1 MSRILPLPQDIIS
14 QISSSK
20 QITTLQG
27 VCLALLENS
36 LDAGASKVEVTV
48 DFGRGGCSFED
59 NGTGIPLSEFD
70 ADGGLGHMHH
80 TSKFDRKDRECELH
94 GRSGT
99 YLASLAALSLLS
111 ITSRHEDHHHHATIV
126 LHHGNVVARHVPAPQ
141 SHELTTLLGT
151 RVTVR
156 DLFGNMPVRVKQRAT
171 TEASNSETERAWLEL
186 KRGIAAL
193 LLAWPKSCAVRLS
206 DVNDTS
212 RTASFG
218 RTAVDAALTEK
229 TLNVLEGKAM
239 KRDIRDGLSML
250 CQAGLSTQESRHNW
264 VPVSADAAD
273 MSVKGAMCLVPAPNK
288 HCQFLSIGIYPCASG
303 TGQHDLYDAINR
315 VVANSSFGS
324 IDDDDHADE
333 AEKLRRKHDR
343 RYKNDGYTQ
352 KQLQGRKGVDRWPM
366 FVLQLRLKDRRSHH
380 VVAESASEA
389 SLKPMIDLLEATTTQ
404 WLAAHHFR
412 PQKLRRKRNNE
423 QTAPAS
429 ATSSPL
435 RRSNT
440 GSDVREVL
448 AAALPSSRL
457 LKRPATTGSA
467 ITPKKRKFIDMSA
480 MLDHGAANGARP
492 GNSAYFDGLS
502 RIKSG
507 RGRLFD
513 DPNEPRYS
521 ATAPGGESKTAMS
534 TMKSAKHPFRLTPV
548 EAGQLSVPSS
558 AGKST
563 QRLESGTLPRAAT
576 FITPSVQIGSSD
588 DYGSVDD
595 EALIQTVEAVHGARG
610 VAEDSSGRFELDHTS
625 VPAEETSD
633 DLLTWTDPTTKQIY
647 RVNARTGVVLPM
659 RTLHKEVD
667 AESCLAHDM
676 TSSRRKAAINTST
689 SSTGQALSLARR
701 HEPIATDPQWIRGFL
716 RDWTNPVF
724 QRQEE
729 ERIPVTSFEGPG
741 IDVAEAGQHR
751 CVDHALTQH
760 FAETGEKSV
769 SKLSKAAL
777 SRVKVVRQVDDKF
790 ILCSMPSS
798 ITNCD
803 RNTLV
808 LVDQHA
814 ASERVMLEGLLKE
827 LCMAVDASGPLA
839 SYTASTGYRSAVIT
853 TMLDRAQHYLISE
866 QEYELFAKHA
876 KHLADWGIL
885 YDLNLTA
892 GISTAFQ
899 VREAPSEHRIVV
911 RTLPPGIAERCTLLP
926 HLLIELLRSEI
937 WSITR
942 SPLRPPAPTP
952 SDSAE
957 VHAWLQRIG
966 SCPRGILEM
975 LNSRACRSA
984 IMFNDVLSVRQC
996 EELLA
1001 DLSRCAFPFMCAHGR
1016 TTEKVINANASQTV
1030 FYKQVVVTDVSSE
1043 KQVVDNMSSEKEVVV
1058 HEQAGL
1064 DYASSPS
1071 STVSSP
1077 VDSPPSYDSLH
1088 RERSAASSSSSFSIG
1103 PDTSALPPRPEDR
1116 SSVSQLLRWM
1126 PTSRRTTS
1134 EKTPRLHRPVL
1145 IPQLDV
1151 PPVGES
1157 VPFQRCYSAVLAA
1170 HDVPVHEFVAFL
1182 DGLSVAQAPTPVLQ
1196 SVSNAGRGV
1205 RLVPLPFADAAG
1217 RAISALASTGSGKS
1231 GNRARLYLTRAS
1243 QEYFAPRGLR
1253 VSIVKD
1259 DELAARTLH
1268 LPPDNP
1274 RLAPLTAETL
1284 TDTVCMRR
1292 LRAIRR
1298 YAAEL
1303 TWDVPQPT
1311 SEVGMADKLARKHLR
1326 YLIGRNA
1333 KDVAKLRDAQML
1345 PGGKAFD
1352 GALEEQKLCSRLRW
1366 LVVEEVR

>member
-1 MSRILPLPQDIIS
+1 MSRILPLSQVAIS

-36 LDAGASKVEVTV
+36 LDAGASKVEVNV
-48 DFGRGGCSFED
+48 DFGRGGCTVED
-59 NGTGIPLSEFD
+59 DGTGIPLAEFD

-126 LHHGNVVARHVPAPQ
+126 LHHGNVVARHIPAPQ
-141 SHELTTLLGT
+141 SHELITAVGT
-151 RVTVR
+151 RATVR
-156 DLFGNMPVRVKQRAT
+156 DLFGNTPVRVKQRVA
-171 TEASNSETERAWLEL
+171 TEASSSETERAWLEL

-206 DVNDTS
+206 DVNNTP
-212 RTASFG
+212 RTAFFG
-218 RTAVDAALTEK
+218 RTAIDAALTEK
-229 TLNVLEGKAM
+229 TLNVMGGKAM
-239 KRDIRDGLSML
+239 KRDVRDGLPML
-250 CQAGLSTQESRHNW
+250 CQAGLSTHESRHNW

-273 MSVKGAMCLVPAPNK
+273 MSVKGAMCLVPAPTK

-303 TGQHDLYDAINR
+303 TGQHDLYDAINH

-324 IDDDDHADE
+324 IDDDNQADE

-380 VVAESASEA
+380 VVAESTSEA
-389 SLKPMIDLLEATTTQ
+389 SLKAMIDLLEAMTTQ

-412 PQKLRRKRNNE
+412 PQKLRRRRNEE
-423 QTAPAS
+423 QTAPMV
-429 ATSSPL
+429 ATSSPMRTPNNDSSGIDVL
-435 RRSNT
+435 GKASPSRRF
-440 GSDVREVL
+440 
-448 AAALPSSRL
+448 

-467 ITPKKRKFIDMSA
+467 ITPKKGKFIDVSVT
-480 MLDHGAANGARP
+480 LDPPVAGGVRP
-492 GNSAYFDGLS
+492 SNSAYFNGLS

-507 RGRLFD
+507 RGRFFD
-513 DPNEPRYS
+513 DPDEPRHS
-521 ATAPGGESKTAMS
+521 ATAPSGQSGTATS
-534 TMKSAKHPFRLTPV
+534 TITPSKHPFKLIPI
-548 EAGQLSVPSS
+548 EAGHLSVPSL
-558 AGKST
+558 AEKST
-563 QRLESGTLPRAAT
+563 QKLSNGTVSRAVANT
-576 FITPSVQIGSSD
+576 APSTEIGSSD
-588 DYGSVDD
+588 DYGSIDD
-595 EALIQTVEAVHGARG
+595 EALIETIGRVDGARG
-610 VAEDSSGRFELDHTS
+610 SAEDSRGRSEVDNTS
-625 VPAEETSD
+625 VPAEIISD

-659 RTLHKEVD
+659 RTSHKELD
-667 AESCLAHDM
+667 GESCSAHDM
-676 TSSRRKAAINTST
+676 TSSRHKAAINTST
-689 SSTGQALSLARR
+689 SSTGQALSLAHR
-701 HEPIATDPQWIRGFL
+701 HESTTTDPQWIRGFL
-716 RDWTNPVF
+716 RDWKNPVF

-729 ERIPVTSFEGPG
+729 ERIPVASFEGPG
-741 IDVAEAGQHR
+741 IDLAEAGQRR
-751 CVDHALTQH
+751 CADHALTQH
-760 FAETGEKSV
+760 FAETGDKSA

-777 SRVKVVRQVDDKF
+777 NRVKVIRQVDDKF

-798 ITNCD
+798 SADSD

-827 LCMAVDASGPLA
+827 LCTAIDASGPLA
-839 SYTASTGYRSAVIT
+839 SYTASTGCRSAVIT
-853 TMLDRAQHYLISE
+853 TMLDRAQRYLISE

-876 KHLADWGIL
+876 QHFADWGIL
-885 YDLNLTA
+885 YDPSLTA
-892 GISTAFQ
+892 GISTSSQ
-899 VREAPSEHRIVV
+899 VREAPSEHRIIV

-952 SDSAE
+952 SDSAD

-966 SCPRGILEM
+966 SCPKGILEM

-1016 TTEKVINANASQTV
+1016 Q
-1030 FYKQVVVTDVSSE
+1030 VVTDMSSE
-1043 KQVVDNMSSEKEVVV
+1043 KQVVADISSEKEVVV
-1058 HEQAGL
+1058 HHPAGL
-1064 DYASSPS
+1064 EYASSPS
-1071 STVSSP
+1071 TTSPSP

-1103 PDTSALPPRPEDR
+1103 PDTNTLPPRPEDR

-1126 PTSRRTTS
+1126 PTTRRTIS
-1134 EKTPRLHRPVL
+1134 EKRPRLHRPVL

-1157 VPFQRCYSAVLAA
+1157 VPFQRCYSNILAA

-1231 GNRARLYLTRAS
+1231 GSRARLYLIRAS

-1268 LPPDNP
+1268 MSSDEP

-1292 LRAIRR
+1292 LRAVRP

-1303 TWDVPQPT
+1303 TWDVPQSN

-1326 YLIGRNA
+1326 YLMGRNA
-1333 KDVAKLRDAQML
+1333 KDVARLRDAQML
-1345 PGGKAFD
+1345 PGGKACD

-1366 LVVEEVR
+1366 LVVEEMR

>member
-1 MSRILPLPQDIIS
+1 MSRILPLPQDAIS
-14 QISSSK
+14 QITSSK

-36 LDAGASKVEVTV
+36 LDAGASKVEVNV
-48 DFGRGGCSFED
+48 DFGRGGCTVED
-59 NGTGIPLSEFD
+59 NGTGVPLAEFD

-126 LHHGNVVARHVPAPQ
+126 LHSGNVVARHIPAPQ
-141 SHELTTLLGT
+141 SHELTTAVGT

-156 DLFGNMPVRVKQRAT
+156 DLFGNMPVRVKQRAA
-171 TEASNSETERAWLEL
+171 TEASSSETERAWLEL

-193 LLAWPKSCAVRLS
+193 LLAWSRSCAVRLS
-206 DVNDTS
+206 NVDNTS

-218 RTAVDAALTEK
+218 RTTIDAALTEK
-229 TLNVLEGKAM
+229 TLNVIEGKAM
-239 KRDIRDGLSML
+239 KRDVRDGLPML
-250 CQAGLSTQESRHNW
+250 CQAGLSTQEARHSW

-273 MSVKGAMCLVPAPNK
+273 MSVKGAMCLVPAPTK

-324 IDDDDHADE
+324 IDDDNQADE

-380 VVAESASEA
+380 VVAESKSEA
-389 SLKPMIDLLEATTTQ
+389 SLKAMIDLLEAMTTQ

-412 PQKLRRKRNNE
+412 PQKLRRRRNEE

-435 RRSNT
+435 RKPNT
-440 GSDVREVL
+440 GSGVSDVL
-448 AAALPSSRL
+448 TAAWPSNSF
-457 LKRPATTGSA
+457 LKRPATTGST
-467 ITPKKRKFIDMSA
+467 ITPKKRKFIDMSNT
-480 MLDHGAANGARP
+480 LDPRVLDRALLS
-492 GNSAYFDGLS
+492 NSAYFDGLS

-507 RGRLFD
+507 RGIFFD
-513 DPNEPRYS
+513 DPNKPQCL
-521 ATAPGGESKTAMS
+521 ATAPGGQSQTPIS
-534 TMKSAKHPFRLTPV
+534 TMTPPKHPFRLTPI
-548 EAGQLSVPSS
+548 EAGQLSVPSP

-563 QRLESGTLPRAAT
+563 QKPGRDTISRAAT
-576 FITPSVQIGSSD
+576 YIKPSVQIGSSD

-595 EALIQTVEAVHGARG
+595 EALIKTIERVHGARG
-610 VAEDSSGRFELDHTS
+610 VAEDSSSRCEGDDTS
-625 VPAEETSD
+625 VPAENTSD
-633 DLLTWTDPTTKQIY
+633 DLLTWTDPTTKQTY

-659 RTLHKEVD
+659 RTSHKEVD
-667 AESCLAHDM
+667 AETCSAHDV
-676 TSSRRKAAINTST
+676 TSSRHKAAINTST

-701 HEPIATDPQWIRGFL
+701 HEATTTDPQWIRGFL
-716 RDWTNPVF
+716 RDWKNPVF

-729 ERIPVTSFEGPG
+729 ERIPVASFEGPG
-741 IDVAEAGQHR
+741 IDLAEAGQHR

-760 FAETGEKSV
+760 FAETGDKSA

-777 SRVKVVRQVDDKF
+777 NRVKVIRQVDDKF

-798 ITNCD
+798 SADSD

-827 LCMAVDASGPLA
+827 LCTAIDASTPLA
-839 SYTASTGYRSAVIT
+839 SYTTSTGSRSAVTT
-853 TMLDRAQHYLISE
+853 TMLARAQRYLISE
-866 QEYELFAKHA
+866 QEFELFAKHA
-876 KHLADWGIL
+876 QHFADWGIL

-892 GISTAFQ
+892 GISTASQ
-899 VREAPSEHRIVV
+899 VREAPSEHRIIV

-942 SPLRPPAPTP
+942 SPPHPPAPTP
-952 SDSAE
+952 SDSAD
-957 VHAWLQRIG
+957 VHAWLRRIG
-966 SCPRGILEM
+966 SCPQGILEM

-1016 TTEKVINANASQTV
+1016 VSMVPLVELGSGDGGLGGTAST
-1030 FYKQVVVTDVSSE
+1030 
-1043 KQVVDNMSSEKEVVV
+1043 
-1058 HEQAGL
+1058 L
-1064 DYASSPS
+1064 
-1071 STVSSP
+1071 
-1077 VDSPPSYDSLH
+1077 
-1088 RERSAASSSSSFSIG
+1088 
-1103 PDTSALPPRPEDR
+1103 
-1116 SSVSQLLRWM
+1116 
-1126 PTSRRTTS
+1126 
-1134 EKTPRLHRPVL
+1134 
-1145 IPQLDV
+1145 
-1151 PPVGES
+1151 
-1157 VPFQRCYSAVLAA
+1157 
-1170 HDVPVHEFVAFL
+1170 VAF
-1182 DGLSVAQAPTPVLQ
+1182 S
-1196 SVSNAGRGV
+1196 
-1205 RLVPLPFADAAG
+1205 
-1217 RAISALASTGSGKS
+1217 
-1231 GNRARLYLTRAS
+1231 
-1243 QEYFAPRGLR
+1243 R
-1253 VSIVKD
+1253 VF
-1259 DELAARTLH
+1259 
-1268 LPPDNP
+1268 
-1274 RLAPLTAETL
+1274 
-1284 TDTVCMRR
+1284 RR
-1292 LRAIRR
+1292 
-1298 YAAEL
+1298 
-1303 TWDVPQPT
+1303 W
-1311 SEVGMADKLARKHLR
+1311 RK
-1326 YLIGRNA
+1326 
-1333 KDVAKLRDAQML
+1333 
-1345 PGGKAFD
+1345 
-1352 GALEEQKLCSRLRW
+1352 
-1366 LVVEEVR
+1366 